1 MRRVFF
7 SFHFQNDA
15 FKVSQVRNSWLGNKS
30 FEGQPY
36 LDKAEWEKVERA
48 GNQAIQNWIE
58 TQMKGTSVTIV
69 LIGSQTLQRPWVR
82 YEMRRTIERQA
93 GLIGVSLAGMTNIDR
108 TVEWKS
114 SPTVGTPFETK
125 FFGPQYP
132 IYSWVNDN
140 GRANLGAWIEAAAK
154 KAGR

>member
-15 FKVSQVRNSWLGNKS
+15 FKVGQIRNSWLGNKA

-48 GNQAIQNWIE
+48 GDRAIQNWIE

-69 LIGSQTLQRPWVR
+69 LIGTQTLQRPWVR
-82 YEMRRTIERQA
+82 YEMRRTLERGA
-93 GLIGVSLAGMTNIDR
+93 GLLGVSLSGMTNIDR

-114 SPTVGTPFETK
+114 SPTAGTPFENKGLLTS
-125 FFGPQYP
+125 YP
-132 IYSWVNDN
+132 IYNWVGDN
-140 GRANLGAWIEAAAK
+140 GRENLSTWIERAANR
-154 KAGR
+154 AGR